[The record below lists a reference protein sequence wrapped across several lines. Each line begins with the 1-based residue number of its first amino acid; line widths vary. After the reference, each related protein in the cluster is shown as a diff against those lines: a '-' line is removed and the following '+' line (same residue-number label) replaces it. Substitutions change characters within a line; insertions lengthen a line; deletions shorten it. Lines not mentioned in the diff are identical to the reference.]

1 MTTTTT
7 TTTITTTTTTTTVT
21 TMTAPEPT
29 KSVTKQLYINRLQT
43 PEDLQL
49 LIKDFC
55 FYDTKSWDTMQHIK
69 SRKNRINHLLNKS
82 CISRAN
88 PEEFYYFGANEDE
101 HWTFWVYNEEDGD
114 DLQMQSVNCSKCG
127 NYKMSFNIPEKIRC
141 NCTNHNMTIHDI
153 DIDDNSD
160 NDSDY
165 IPEGFGIDP
174 DFEYTSDYD
183 DSYDE

>member
-1 MTTTTT
+1 MTTTTAIM
-7 TTTITTTTTTTTVT
+7 TI
-21 TMTAPEPT
+21 
-29 KSVTKQLYINRLQT
+29 KSVTKQLYINRLNS
-43 PEDLQL
+43 PEDLQS

-82 CISRAN
+82 STISRAN

-101 HWTFWVYNEEDGD
+101 HWTFWVYDEEDGD

-127 NYKMSFNIPEKIRC
+127 NYKMSSFNIPENIRC
-141 NCTNHNMTIHDI
+141 NCTNHNMTINDFDFDD
-153 DIDDNSD
+153 DIDD
-160 NDSDY
+160 DSDY

-174 DFEYTSDYD
+174 DFEYTSDN
-183 DSYDE
+183 DSYDD